1 MGMGAPLR
9 SSAGAGAHDAAP
21 DPAPDA
27 RLVERVRAGDAEA
40 YGELVRRHMRRAFS
54 IAYRILEHREDAED
68 VVQEAFLRA
77 LERFGSLEP
86 RRPFAPWMYRIVV
99 NGALNYRRARSVR
112 RTEAIPEDVRADGTP
127 PDGAAERA
135 ELRRRLKQA
144 TASLPER
151 QRTIVQLVE
160 LEGFTSAEAAEIM
173 GLSDGTVRWHL
184 HQARRTLREALA
196 PLLEEER

>member
-1 MGMGAPLR
+1 MGAPVR
-9 SSAGAGAHDAAP
+9 SGAGVGAQGGAP
-21 DPAPDA
+21 APEPDA
-27 RLVERVRAGDAEA
+27 RLIERVRAGDAEA

-68 VVQEAFLRA
+68 VVQESFLRA

-86 RRPFAPWMYRIVV
+86 GRPFAPWMYRIVV

-112 RTEAIPEDVRADGTP
+112 RTEEIPEDARADGTA
-127 PDGAAERA
+127 PDGAAEQA
-135 ELRRRLKQA
+135 ELRRRLREA
-144 TASLPER
+144 TAALPER
-151 QRTIVQLVE
+151 QRTIVQLAD
-160 LEGFTSAEAAEIM
+160 LEGFTSAEVAEIL

-184 HQARRTLREALA
+184 HQARRTLRQALA